1 MSVLING
8 EIVLYGFVGE
18 TYWDSGFTSREVVD
32 ALAELGRD
40 TDVTVRINS
49 GGGYLDDGIAIYNA
63 LSVHKGKVT
72 VIVDAMAASSAS
84 IIVMAGEDRIMRKG
98 AMLMIHEPSSSIWG
112 TADDMERFAK
122 VVDKQAENMVGIYAD
137 VTGED
142 ADVIRADMKAELWMT
157 ADEAV
162 ERGFATA
169 VNSEKSKVTA
179 AHDYRIYAHAPER
192 LVALSSTKNWLHSEA
207 RPKALASATAA
218 TRQREKEDR
227 MGTEPTAAEKA
238 AAEHATAIAEA
249 GKAAVTAYQNR
260 RKAVLAM
267 DEAKGREAL
276 AEHLVDSDM
285 SEDAIKA
292 ALTLAPK
299 AEATPTPTT
308 ASVYEQRRLSAA
320 ALAAPSTAGAN
331 QPAALKVDIV
341 ADMKR
346 RHGVK

>member
-1 MSVLING
+1 MSVLVNG

-18 TYWDSGFTSREVVD
+18 TYWDTGFTSREVVD
-32 ALAELGRD
+32 ALAEIGRD

-63 LSVHKGKVT
+63 LAVHKGKVT

-98 AMLMIHEPSSSIWG
+98 AMLMIHEPSSAIWG

-137 VTGED
+137 VSGED
-142 ADVIRADMKAELWMT
+142 VDVIRADMKAELWMN

-169 VNSEKSKVTA
+169 VNSEKAKVTA
-179 AHDYRIYAHAPER
+179 AHDYRIYAHAPDR
-192 LVALSSTKNWLHSEA
+192 LVALSSSKNWLHSEA
-207 RPKALASATAA
+207 RPKAMASATAA
-218 TRQREKEDR
+218 TRQREKEKP
-227 MGTEPTAAEKA
+227 MGTEPTAAEKT
-238 AAEHATAIAEA
+238 AAENAKAIADA
-249 GKAAVTAYQNR
+249 SRAAVTAYQTR
-260 RKAVLAM
+260 RKNVLAF
-267 DEAKGREAL
+267 EETKGREAL
-276 AEHLVDSDM
+276 AEHLVESDM
-285 SEDAIKA
+285 PEDAIKA
-292 ALTLAPK
+292 ALALAPK
-299 AEATPTPTT
+299 AETAPPVTT
-308 ASVYEQRRLSAA
+308 ASTYEQRRMSAA
-320 ALAAPSTAGAN
+320 SLAAPSTSGGN
-331 QPAALKVDIV
+331 QPASLKVDIV